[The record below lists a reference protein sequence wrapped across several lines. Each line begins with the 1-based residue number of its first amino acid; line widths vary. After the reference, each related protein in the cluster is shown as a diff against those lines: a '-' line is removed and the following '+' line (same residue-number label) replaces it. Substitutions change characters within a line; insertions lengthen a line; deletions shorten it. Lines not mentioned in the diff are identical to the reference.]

1 MTGDRIRIL
10 VVDDEDT
17 VRDLLQRSLEEAG
30 YDVVAAANGEEALY
44 EMSQREVEVV
54 LLDVKMPGMSGLE
67 VLGKLTTDWPDICVI
82 MATAV
87 ADVQTAVETMKLGAD
102 DYITKPF
109 NLDDL
114 VLKVQKAIEKRN
126 LQLRNKR
133 LLLELQQSI
142 KEQSERMNL
151 QFNELVNSLS
161 REHKL
166 LHELAARQPGSAKAL
181 LSKLPP
187 ELQEPMSSFEDFR
200 NALLKILRGG
210 R

>member
-1 MTGDRIRIL
+1 
-10 VVDDEDT
+10 
-17 VRDLLQRSLEEAG
+17 
-30 YDVVAAANGEEALY
+30 
-44 EMSQREVEVV
+44 MSQREVEVV

-87 ADVQTAVETMKLGAD
+87 ADVQTAVETMKMGAD

-142 KEQSERMNL
+142 KEQSDGI
-151 QFNELVNSLS
+151 QSL
-161 REHKL
+161 
-166 LHELAARQPGSAKAL
+166 AG
-181 LSKLPP
+181 
-187 ELQEPMSSFEDFR
+187 
-200 NALLKILRGG
+200 IGT
-210 R
+210 

>member
-10 VVDDEDT
+10 VVDDEET
-17 VRDLLQRSLEEAG
+17 VRDLLQRSLEEVG
-30 YDVVAAANGEEALY
+30 YDVVAAANGEEALF

-54 LLDVKMPGMSGLE
+54 LLDVKMPGMSGIE

-87 ADVQTAVETMKLGAD
+87 ADVQTSVETMKLGAY

-151 QFNELVNSLS
+151 QFNELVNSLA

-166 LHELAARQPGSAKAL
+166 LHELAAGQPGSAKAL

>member
-17 VRDLLQRSLEEAG
+17 VRDLLQRSLEGAG

-114 VLKVQKAIEKRN
+114 VLKMQKAIEKRN

-142 KEQSERMNL
+142 KEQSDGI
-151 QFNELVNSLS
+151 QSL
-161 REHKL
+161 
-166 LHELAARQPGSAKAL
+166 AG
-181 LSKLPP
+181 
-187 ELQEPMSSFEDFR
+187 
-200 NALLKILRGG
+200 IGT
-210 R
+210 

>member
-10 VVDDEDT
+10 VVDDEET

-187 ELQEPMSSFEDFR
+187 ELREPMSSFEDFR
-200 NALLKILRGG
+200 NALLEILRGG